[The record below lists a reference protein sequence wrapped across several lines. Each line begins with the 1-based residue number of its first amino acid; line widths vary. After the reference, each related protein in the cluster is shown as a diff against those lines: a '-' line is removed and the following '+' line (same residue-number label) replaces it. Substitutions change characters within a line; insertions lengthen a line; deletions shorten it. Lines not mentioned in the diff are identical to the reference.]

1 MSFDL
6 IDYFDPMDA
15 GYPDRGSIEEQN
27 RYLEKRRAR
36 NLLGPAA
43 LARLRMVSIEHP
55 KGNGVI
61 YVNDKTVE
69 MIGFPGLKIAS
80 VPAHSPK
87 CPKAPLV
94 ERVFVVKLKQGKHI
108 EDITDLIGGRI
119 WTLDGVEGGVTVTE
133 IL

>member
-1 MSFDL
+1 LKRFYGHVRKKQMSLDL

-27 RYLEKRRAR
+27 RYLEKRRQR

-43 LARLRMVSIEHP
+43 LARLRERSEPTTRTERPMR
-55 KGNGVI
+55 
-61 YVNDKTVE
+61 
-69 MIGFPGLKIAS
+69 
-80 VPAHSPK
+80 
-87 CPKAPLV
+87 
-94 ERVFVVKLKQGKHI
+94 ERVFVVKLKEGKPI
-108 EDITDLIGGRI
+108 KDITDLIGGRI